1 MASFLTLIFL
11 VLSLS
16 INAQTK
22 KSTTNTDCCMMKEG
36 KMMIMKNGK
45 TMPMK
50 KTMLMKNG
58 TKCMVNGECIMR
70 DGSKMQMKEGDCMEM
85 SGKMCH
91 EKTKKSKIKRKQSN
105 RVKILKY
112 C

>member
-1 MASFLTLIFL
+1 MRTNGLFFAKMASFLTLIFL

-22 KSTTNTDCCMMKEG
+22 KPTTNTDCCMMKEG
-36 KMMIMKNGK
+36 KMMVMKNGK

-70 DGSKMQMKEGDCMEM
+70 DGSKMQLKEGYCMEM
-85 SGKMCH
+85 SGKMCR
-91 EKTKKSKIKRKQSN
+91 RKN
-105 RVKILKY
+105 KN
-112 C
+112 